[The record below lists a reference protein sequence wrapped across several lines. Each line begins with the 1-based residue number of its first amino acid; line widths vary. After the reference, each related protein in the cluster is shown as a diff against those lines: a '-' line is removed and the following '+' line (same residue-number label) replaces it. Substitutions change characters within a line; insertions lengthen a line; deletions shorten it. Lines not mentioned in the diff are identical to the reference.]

1 MPTMGCGIAGPPPAG
16 GASVGDAPA
25 SVGAVV
31 GATVGASVGGTGV
44 AVGGIEVA
52 VGGTGVAVGG
62 TCVAAGASVAGTD
75 VAAGAA
81 VGAGAAGAPHPT
93 AIRARRSMSIAI
105 VLVIRVPFKW
115 VWVRMAVSPQ
125 NGLYKDSRPQG
136 QPCRQSVNYMSRPRK
151 CKHQLWPSGAMRAVS
166 SPPQDH
172 GHRVLVCM
180 RHAQPP
186 AGDAQSLCARQCLA
200 V

>member
-1 MPTMGCGIAGPPPAG
+1 MVQVSAGRPAWSAGTGFCPPSPWHVRHCPSMPAMGCGIAGPPPAG
-16 GASVGDAPA
+16 GASVGDTPA
-25 SVGAVV
+25 SVGAVVGATVGAVV

-44 AVGGIEVA
+44 AAGGI
-52 VGGTGVAVGG
+52 GVAV
-62 TCVAAGASVAGTD
+62 GASVAGAA
-75 VAAGAA
+75 VATGAA

-115 VWVRMAVSPQ
+115 VWARMAVSPQ

-151 CKHQLWPSGAMRAVS
+151 CKHHS
-166 SPPQDH
+166 S
-172 GHRVLVCM
+172 
-180 RHAQPP
+180 RHTP
-186 AGDAQSLCARQCLA
+186 
-200 V
+200 